1 MASKGIA
8 LFVIPII
15 FSFVYGGL
23 VLGFAMQEPRVDSM
37 TTHQS
42 STLEILDL
50 QGSYASGERVGVQ
63 ISVSDASY
71 DCGDLYITVYDVAGG
86 AKKAV
91 KQGAFFDQCYGASG
105 TLPISEKFSENFDA
119 GQYSLEAQ
127 LFDKTGDKFLSA
139 TQKFSVQ

>member
-23 VLGFAMQEPRVDSM
+23 VLGSAMQGPRADSM
-37 TTHQS
+37 TTHS
-42 STLEILDL
+42 STLEILEL
-50 QGSYASGERVGVQ
+50 QGSYASGERVSVQ
-63 ISVSDASY
+63 ISVNDASY

-91 KQGAFFDQCYGASG
+91 KQGAFFDQCYGTSG
-105 TLPISEKFSENFDA
+105 TLPISEKFSESFDA

>member
-23 VLGFAMQEPRVDSM
+23 VLGSAMQGPRADSV
-37 TTHQS
+37 TTPS
-42 STLEILDL
+42 SVLEILEL
-50 QGSYASGERVGVQ
+50 QGSYASGERVSVQ
-63 ISVSDASY
+63 ISVNDVSY
-71 DCGDLYITVYDVAGG
+71 DCGDLYITVYDVADG

-91 KQGAFFDQCYGASG
+91 KQGAFFDQCYGTSG

>member
-23 VLGFAMQEPRVDSM
+23 VLGSAMQGTRVDSM
-37 TTHQS
+37 TTQS
-42 STLEILDL
+42 STLEILEL
-50 QGSYASGERVGVQ
+50 QGSYASGERVSVQ
-63 ISVSDASY
+63 ISVSDTSY

-91 KQGAFFDQCYGASG
+91 KQGAFFDQCYGTSG

-119 GQYSLEAQ
+119 GQYSLEVQ

>member
-23 VLGFAMQEPRVDSM
+23 VLGSAMQGPRVDSM
-37 TTHQS
+37 TTQS
-42 STLEILDL
+42 STLEILEL
-50 QGSYASGERVGVQ
+50 QGSYASEERVSVK

>member
-23 VLGFAMQEPRVDSM
+23 VLGSAMQGPRVDSM
-37 TTHQS
+37 TTQS

-50 QGSYASGERVGVQ
+50 QGSYSAGERVKVQ

-91 KQGAFFDQCYGASG
+91 KQGAFFDQCYGTSG
-105 TLPISEKFSENFDA
+105 TLPISEKFSENFGA

-139 TQKFSVQ
+139 AQKFSVQ

>member
-8 LFVIPII
+8 IFIIPII

-23 VLGFAMQEPRVDSM
+23 VLGSAMQGPRVDSM
-37 TTHQS
+37 MTQQS
-42 STLEILDL
+42 GALEILEL
-50 QGSYASGERVGVQ
+50 QGSYVSGERVSVQ
-63 ISVSDASY
+63 ISVNDASF
-71 DCGDLYITVYDVAGG
+71 DCGDLYITVYDVTGG

-91 KQGAFFDQCYGASG
+91 KQGAFFDQCYGTSG
-105 TLPISEKFSENFDA
+105 TLPISDKFSENFDV

>member
-23 VLGFAMQEPRVDSM
+23 VLGSAMQGPRMDSM
-37 TTHQS
+37 TTLS
-42 STLEILDL
+42 STLEILEL
-50 QGSYASGERVGVQ
+50 QGSYASGERVSVQ
-63 ISVSDASY
+63 IFVSDASY

>member
-23 VLGFAMQEPRVDSM
+23 VLGSAMQGPRADSV
-37 TTHQS
+37 TTQS
-42 STLEILDL
+42 SALEILEL
-50 QGSYASGERVGVQ
+50 QGSYANGERVSVQ
-63 ISVSDASY
+63 ISVNDASY

-91 KQGAFFDQCYGASG
+91 KQGAFFDQCYGTSG

>member
-8 LFVIPII
+8 LFVIPIV

-23 VLGFAMQEPRVDSM
+23 VLGSAMQGPQVNSM
-37 TTHQS
+37 TAPS
-42 STLEILDL
+42 STLEILEL
-50 QGSYASGERVGVQ
+50 QGSYSSGERVSVQ
-63 ISVSDASY
+63 ISINDASY

-91 KQGAFFDQCYGASG
+91 KQGAFFDQCYGTSG